1 MHMRVQSMF
10 VLSSILNESSLD
22 LIGFFDRIT
31 PLGDITTNRSEQK
44 CVLFVQING
53 AIEGDRF
60 EIQHVDPCG
69 ESVTVWVV
77 QCPSQA
83 LPSFVGQPA
92 LMMIPLT
99 LTLNKYGIH
108 KIEIKHA
115 DATLGST
122 LLSCVRMPSL

>member
-1 MHMRVQSMF
+1 MRVQSMF
-10 VLSSILNESSLD
+10 LLSSISNEPSLD

-31 PLGDITTNRSEQK
+31 PLGDVTKNRSEQK
-44 CVLFVQING
+44 CVLFIQIEG
-53 AIEGDRF
+53 AIEGDHF
-60 EIQHVDPCG
+60 EIRHVDPCG
-69 ESVTVWVV
+69 ESVTDWGVL
-77 QCPSQA
+77 CPSQA
-83 LPSFVGQPA
+83 LPSFLGQPA

-108 KIEIKHA
+108 KIELNHD